1 MIARRLNPIA
11 LVLGI
16 AAMLGIGWVMLMMT
30 DPRPPLSSA
39 VAPLQ
44 IYDMAPPP
52 PADMRLP
59 SIEMSMAPAAPPPP
73 PGAPAAPGATPRA
86 LATTVPRIAYSY
98 GYAFRLPVSAVATV
112 QERHVALCH
121 SLGTARCRV
130 VGLHRGTGEDGA
142 AVASLELQV
151 AASIAEPFGRRLV
164 ALAAGAGGEAAERT
178 ISAEDLSRQ
187 MVDSEARIRTR
198 EVLIRR
204 LTSLLET
211 RSGNIQQA
219 VEAERAINTAQEEL
233 EAARAWLA
241 DMRARV
247 AMSEVSIEYRAT
259 AGAAPEARGPL
270 ARSVANAGD
279 LFVESVAALIL
290 IVGALLPWLT
300 LLGLAFLAVRWIRM
314 RRDTYEATETA
325 ADSPAI
331 QAAAEA

>member
-16 AAMLGIGWVMLMMT
+16 AAMLGIGWVMLTMT
-30 DPRPPLSSA
+30 DPRQPLSSA

-44 IYDMAPPP
+44 VYDMAPPP

-59 SIEMSMAPAAPPPP
+59 SIDISMAPAAPPPP
-73 PGAPAAPGATPRA
+73 PVAPAAPGATPRA

-98 GYAFRLPVSAVATV
+98 GYAFRLPASAVATV
-112 QERHVALCH
+112 QERHLELCR
-121 SLGTARCRV
+121 SLGAARCRV

-142 AVASLELQV
+142 AAASLELQV
-151 AASIAEPFGRRLV
+151 AAAIADPFGRRLV
-164 ALAAGAGGEAAERT
+164 ALAAGAGGEAIERT
-178 ISAEDLSRQ
+178 VSTEDLSRQ

-204 LTSLLET
+204 LTWLLET

-241 DMRARV
+241 DMRSRV
-247 AMSEVSIEYRAT
+247 AMSDLSIEYRVT
-259 AGAAPEARGPL
+259 AAASPEARGPL
-270 ARSVANAGD
+270 ARSVANVGD
-279 LFVESVAALIL
+279 LFVESVAALVL
-290 IVGALLPWLT
+290 VVGALLPWLA
-300 LLGLAFLAVRWIRM
+300 LLGLVFLAVRAIR
-314 RRDTYEATETA
+314 RRGEAAPAQEPPEET
-325 ADSPAI
+325 AI
-331 QAAAEA
+331 QAVTDR